1 VKSMW
6 TGLAVVTLLTITN
19 LVCLADEVVIPS
31 GKLGFRLGAYLT
43 IEGAAP
49 TNNIKVGNMVVDTV
63 NGKRL
68 KIPVTIH
75 VENVGA
81 IPKEGRVII
90 RGYESGKMIGLPHE
104 VAEKEN
110 IPLPQA
116 GWQFFRFFV
125 ATSVVAP
132 KDLKINQ

>member
-1 VKSMW
+1 MRREWKWIAVAVLM
-6 TGLAVVTLLTITN
+6 TLPAVVH
-19 LVCLADEVVIPS
+19 ASGDDGIPS
-31 GKLGFRLGAYLT
+31 GKLGFKLGTYLT
-43 IEGAAP
+43 IEGVAP
-49 TNNIKVGNMVVDTV
+49 TNGIKVGNMLVDTV
-63 NGKRL
+63 NGKKL
-68 KIPVTIH
+68 ETPVAIL
-75 VENVGA
+75 VENVGS
-81 IPKEGRVII
+81 IPKEGRLVI

-132 KDLKINQ
+132 KDLKINK